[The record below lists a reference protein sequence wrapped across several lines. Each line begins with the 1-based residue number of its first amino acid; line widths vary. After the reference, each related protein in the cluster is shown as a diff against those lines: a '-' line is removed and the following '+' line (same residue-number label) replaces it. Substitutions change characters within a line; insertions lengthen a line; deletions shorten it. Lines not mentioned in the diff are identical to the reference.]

1 MSDEEYEEVGSQE
14 EDMDLEDD
22 QNEGQHDNED
32 LVDGD
37 VEEDDGDENVHAWG
51 KAKRNYYANE
61 KDDESDDD
69 IQQEEEAEAMK
80 LQKLQ
85 AEALNEENFFD
96 TLIKPKKDDG
106 QEDNLLDFDDD
117 LLKPSKI
124 NLADLEKLHDEAKLQ
139 YIQSDS
145 PELTSLLEDYQTSLV
160 ELKTKL
166 EPLMKLVKSK
176 KFETSEGI
184 SYLEVK
190 FNLLLSYCINITF
203 YLLLKN
209 QGRFIKDHP
218 VIKRLIY
225 LKTLMTKLKPI
236 DKKLE
241 YQISKLLRLASKEQE
256 AEDGKRKTSDP
267 LSFKPNPNAMEAELT
282 TENLEINED
291 GEVVESQKKK
301 NIYVAPKISS
311 VLDKDDRR
319 AEKRQRLIE
328 KKKREFINS
337 EVYKDLNEE
346 FTDRPTEIRN
356 KTNLNN
362 IYDEEEEKRIR
373 VEEDLFTRL
382 PVTKKD
388 KQRRKQKLA
397 QAHREADELES
408 FKNVQDFLKEKG
420 ISREEKKEIERLKM
434 RKTLAETLKRGS
446 GPERNQKTLEQPS
459 DSDEDEF
466 YQQVQNQKQAKT
478 ENRLKKKQEQLDE
491 MFDDEEEGNEENLRT
506 INYKILKNKGLIRK
520 RKKEE
525 RNSRVKHKK
534 KYEKALIKQKS
545 KGNFVRE
552 KQAGYGG
559 EFTGIKAGVIKS
571 TSLKNQGQA
580 AYCVFH
586 SSSLLLKELLDLRKL
601 FCLQDNIND
610 EERLNERRYKCKDYP
625 RVLQYA
631 SKYYLNEGASETK
644 KLHLHKKLST
654 IYTRD
659 MNGNQ
664 LETISIT
671 TENPLSHSQL
681 KYIQLLPGKH
691 QLRQFLFRIR
701 YEEDQFPSHL
711 RMLGDIYQES
721 R

>member
-291 GEVVESQKKK
+291 GEMTEE
-301 NIYVAPKISS
+301 PKS
-311 VLDKDDRR
+311 VN
-319 AEKRQRLIE
+319 A
-328 KKKREFINS
+328 
-337 EVYKDLNEE
+337 
-346 FTDRPTEIRN
+346 
-356 KTNLNN
+356 
-362 IYDEEEEKRIR
+362 
-373 VEEDLFTRL
+373 
-382 PVTKKD
+382 
-388 KQRRKQKLA
+388 
-397 QAHREADELES
+397 
-408 FKNVQDFLKEKG
+408 
-420 ISREEKKEIERLKM
+420 
-434 RKTLAETLKRGS
+434 
-446 GPERNQKTLEQPS
+446 
-459 DSDEDEF
+459 
-466 YQQVQNQKQAKT
+466 
-478 ENRLKKKQEQLDE
+478 
-491 MFDDEEEGNEENLRT
+491 
-506 INYKILKNKGLIRK
+506 
-520 RKKEE
+520 
-525 RNSRVKHKK
+525 
-534 KYEKALIKQKS
+534 
-545 KGNFVRE
+545 
-552 KQAGYGG
+552 
-559 EFTGIKAGVIKS
+559 
-571 TSLKNQGQA
+571 
-580 AYCVFH
+580 
-586 SSSLLLKELLDLRKL
+586 
-601 FCLQDNIND
+601 
-610 EERLNERRYKCKDYP
+610 
-625 RVLQYA
+625 
-631 SKYYLNEGASETK
+631 
-644 KLHLHKKLST
+644 
-654 IYTRD
+654 
-659 MNGNQ
+659 
-664 LETISIT
+664 
-671 TENPLSHSQL
+671 
-681 KYIQLLPGKH
+681 
-691 QLRQFLFRIR
+691 
-701 YEEDQFPSHL
+701 
-711 RMLGDIYQES
+711 
-721 R
+721 